1 MKGGYRRRVGV
12 ALALNAQGLD
22 EQFSQ
27 LDHIAMGLVAAARA
41 RLEQLTRTN
50 LAGADVRY
58 AIYGLP
64 PGSKSSEYLERQ
76 ITQEGLRCGFALSR
90 TSSLPAAACEHLSR
104 LFDHQGD

>member
-1 MKGGYRRRVGV
+1 M

-64 PGSKSSEYLERQ
+64 PDRNPANTLSGKSPKKV
-76 ITQEGLRCGFALSR
+76 C
-90 TSSLPAAACEHLSR
+90 AAALLCRALAVYPPPPANICRGYLITKVIER
-104 LFDHQGD
+104 RYG